1 VSYVYR
7 RRSKRTLKQIAKA
20 VLDAHP
26 DRRIGEF
33 AIDVEGIQEDLGL
46 VIVYRP
52 GLGLPVEGYI
62 ARDPK
67 YIVLNE
73 FALVYLPRARFTI
86 AEEVCH
92 KILEWGLW
100 QSGKIPVGA
109 RAHELSERQYRDIEE
124 NARDLAGEILEPED
138 IFRQRW
144 EHHRLASEQ
153 AGRSGDRL
161 IRAVAQATGD
171 DFIVSPYAA
180 GLRAKKLKLISPA
193 EYRPNFPI
201 LL

>member
-1 VSYVYR
+1 M
-7 RRSKRTLKQIAKA
+7 I
-20 VLDAHP
+20 
-26 DRRIGEF
+26 
-33 AIDVEGIQEDLGL
+33 
-46 VIVYRP
+46 YRP
-52 GLGLPVEGYI
+52 GLGLPVAGYI

-100 QSGKIPVGA
+100 GSGKIPSGA
-109 RAHELSERQYRDIEE
+109 RAHELSEKQYRDIEE
-124 NARDLAGEILEPED
+124 NARDLAAEILEPAA

-144 EHHRLASEQ
+144 EHHSLVSTT
-153 AGRSGDRL
+153 AGRTGDRL
-161 IRAVAQATGD
+161 IRAVAQATAE

-180 GLRAKKLKLISPA
+180 GYRAKKLRLITPA
-193 EYRPNFPI
+193 ECNRNFPI

>member
-7 RRSKRTLKQIAKA
+7 RRSKKTLRQIAKA
-20 VLDAHP
+20 ILEAHP

-33 AIDVEGIQEDLGL
+33 AIDIEGIQEDLGL
-46 VIVYRP
+46 EIVYRP

-100 QSGKIPVGA
+100 ESGKIPKGA

-124 NARDLAGEILEPED
+124 NARDLAGEILEPES

-144 EHHRLASEQ
+144 DHHRLTASQ
-153 AGRSGDRL
+153 AGRTGDRS

-180 GLRAKKLKLISPA
+180 GLRARKLGIITPV
-193 EYRPNFPI
+193 EYRGNFPV